1 MARSSEEIPVIRSV
15 MNKSDV
21 VTRLREHQ
29 SGMAEFGVRT
39 IGIFGSFARDEAT
52 VDSDVDVLVE
62 FEPEQKKTFD
72 NFMNLSFFLED
83 ILQRRVELVTTSSLS
98 PHIGPRILA
107 SVEYVTEPA

>member
-1 MARSSEEIPVIRSV
+1 MAGRVLG
-15 MNKSDV
+15 KSDV
-21 VTRLREHQ
+21 VARLREHQ
-29 SGMAEFGVRT
+29 FRMSEFGVRK

-52 VDSDVDVLVE
+52 SDGDVDVLVE
-62 FEPEQKKTFD
+62 FDADRKTFD

-107 SVEYVTEPA
+107 SVEYVSESA

>member
-1 MARSSEEIPVIRSV
+1 MARTSEEVPVIRSV
-15 MNKSDV
+15 GNKSDV

-62 FEPEQKKTFD
+62 FEPEQKTFD

-98 PHIGPRILA
+98 SHIGPRILA

>member
-1 MARSSEEIPVIRSV
+1 MARTSEEVPVLRSV
-15 MNKSDV
+15 GNKSDV

-29 SGMAEFGVRT
+29 SGMTEFGVRT

-52 VDSDVDVLVE
+52 VDSDIDVLVE
-62 FEPEQKKTFD
+62 FEPEQKTFD